1 MASPYFS
8 SDNRELRLDNAAIC
22 GNFKKSPEMTEEL
35 RAFARFMVNGKS
47 RYGSIYKFD
56 DGSPLE
62 ELNQGKKDQV
72 VSGNRAVQ
80 LPDINRFKKEAYI
93 VYDDSALEPEQVHD
107 ILEIKAGLSD
117 VYIEDSM
124 KVNLVTMMLPSFK
137 FDLFN
142 GSDTGYIE
150 GTEVRIF
157 AYTYP
162 HFSHYRLDQV
172 MEQNVKSMIRL
183 NMLTVCYEAL
193 RQKKPLPYI
202 VNPPG
207 AFVKPLNDI
216 QKEKVARM
224 ISEAMSDIWNDEQL
238 QGITNKRISEWI
250 LLRPH
255 PPFWSSISRTPGN
268 VHLVWADV
276 CDIALELWKASGVLC
291 PIPMMGDPLGA
302 VGNRALGN
310 HSNKALD
317 EYLFRA
323 CGGVHGLVGSIRY
336 NPDIPIFPLSWIVR
350 ELKKDGL
357 NVYGRC

>member
-1 MASPYFS
+1 MARPYFS
-8 SDNRELRLDNAAIC
+8 SDNTELRLDNAPIR
-22 GNFKKSPEMTEEL
+22 GNFKKPPKVTEEL

-47 RYGSIYKFD
+47 RYGSIHKFD

-62 ELNQGKKDQV
+62 ELNQGKIDKV
-72 VSGNRAVQ
+72 VYENRTAQ
-80 LPDINRFKKEAYI
+80 LPDINRSKKEAYI
-93 VYDDSALEPEQVHD
+93 VYDDSALELEQVHD
-107 ILEIKAGLSD
+107 ILEIKADLSD
-117 VYIEDSM
+117 PYIEDSM
-124 KVNLVTMMLPSFK
+124 KVNLVTMMLPSYK

-142 GSDTGYIE
+142 GSDTGFIE
-150 GTEVRIF
+150 GTEIRIF

-162 HFSHYRLDQV
+162 HFSHYPLDQA

-193 RQKKPLPYI
+193 RQKKPLPFI

-207 AFVKPLNDI
+207 AFVSHFNYD
-216 QKEKVARM
+216 QKEKVAKM

-238 QGITNKRISEWI
+238 QQITNKRISEWI

-255 PPFWSSISRTPGN
+255 PPFWLSTPRTSVN
-268 VHLVWADV
+268 AHLVWADV
-276 CDIALELWKASGVLC
+276 CDIAVELWKAHEVLC
-291 PIPMMGDPLGA
+291 PIPMMGDPLGS

-310 HSNKALD
+310 HSNRALD

-323 CGGVHGLVGSIRY
+323 CGGIHGLVGSIRY
-336 NPDIPIFPLSWIVR
+336 NPDISIFPLSRIVR

-357 NVYGRC
+357 NDDGGC